1 MPWKVNQYYYLI
13 KYFFNITF
21 SKTDLIVLP
30 CFFLSKNL
38 RNYQQS
44 HHLFRMISLCN
55 AETVAY
61 KQYSMAQAILAQKKK
76 RRVCIPDRLHAVRSV
91 ERKQGLLSLI
101 PISNYGGPNVQKF
114 PPYLSHPERGNGHT
128 RHFRRAREQHGIGI
142 PWSQTCRSGQNG
154 ARASDRKQK
163 ALPPK
168 LVNAKGR
175 EAHAGDWAVVGET
188 NEIVSQT
195 VQCWIWKRNMF
206 FLSWKSTIFCD
217 PVGLQ
222 TTPFL

>member
-1 MPWKVNQYYYLI
+1 MQKLLHINSIQWLKPFW
-13 KYFFNITF
+13 
-21 SKTDLIVLP
+21 
-30 CFFLSKNL
+30 
-38 RNYQQS
+38 R
-44 HHLFRMISLCN
+44 
-55 AETVAY
+55 
-61 KQYSMAQAILAQKKK
+61 KKK
-76 RRVCIPDRLHAVRSV
+76 WRVCIPDRLHAVRSV

-101 PISNYGGPNVQKF
+101 PISNYGGPNVQNF

-222 TTPFL
+222 TTPFFYSIVRLIIIQKEPPFFFNGGNDFQWMSG